1 VGLQCGPANHVSEC
15 TLRNHFLFYPIGL
28 LRSEFFKRLDHNT
41 NVIFYQEDESLS
53 KSNRHEA
60 TFVAKL
66 ASYLMLQGYEASQI
80 TVLTA
85 YSGQVKLLRNE
96 FRVLGINSIYITS
109 VDNFQVS
116 LALL

>member
-1 VGLQCGPANHVSEC
+1 MHVTQPLFFFILLQ
-15 TLRNHFLFYPIGL
+15 IG
-28 LRSEFFKRLDHNT
+28 SNSFITK
-41 NVIFYQEDESLS
+41 EDESLS

-66 ASYLMLQGYEASQI
+66 ASYLMLQGYEANQI

-116 LALL
+116 RLSLMYIII

>member
-1 VGLQCGPANHVSEC
+1 
-15 TLRNHFLFYPIGL
+15 
-28 LRSEFFKRLDHNT
+28 
-41 NVIFYQEDESLS
+41 
-53 KSNRHEA
+53 
-60 TFVAKL
+60 
-66 ASYLMLQGYEASQI
+66 MLQGYEASQI

-116 LALL
+116 HAL